1 MSTSEISD
9 EVFQKYVDILKET
22 QDSVKKKRAL
32 ARLITFIENGGPEI
46 ARKIIPQIY
55 PLTGH
60 AHIIGITGAPGSGKS
75 TLTTKIASYF
85 LQKGQKVSVVAV
97 DPTSPFS
104 GGALLGDR
112 IRMKEIFTH
121 PNFFIRSMANR
132 GQLGGLAMATKDVIH
147 VLDAYHSDIIIVETV
162 GVGQS
167 EIDIFKSAHT
177 TLVITPP
184 GLGDEIQAIKAGLM
198 EITDIFVVN
207 KMDRDGAD
215 KRVAELETM
224 LDFAENIEVQSD
236 QTQAKVVR
244 CDGWRPPVIKTNGLT
259 GENIPLLIENI
270 KKHQEF
276 LEKSGF
282 KKRRLQF
289 RYKHYI
295 VEILKYFLVKNVE
308 QIVFTNERINQFIEK
323 ILSHEQGADPYS
335 ISDAIMEIFR
345 DRYFS

>member
-1 MSTSEISD
+1 MTLSKISD
-9 EVFQKYVDILKET
+9 ENIKKFIDLLKDPT
-22 QDSVKKKRAL
+22 DSVKKKRAL

-46 ARKIIPQIY
+46 AKKIIPQIY
-55 PLTGH
+55 HLTGH
-60 AHIIGITGAPGSGKS
+60 AQIIGITGAPGSGKS
-75 TLTTKIASYF
+75 TLTAKIAAHF
-85 LQKGQKVSVVAV
+85 LDQGLKVSVVAV

-112 IRMKEIFTH
+112 IRMKDIFTH

-207 KMDRDGAD
+207 KMDREGAD

-224 LDFAENIEVQSD
+224 LDFAENIDVQSD

-259 GENIPLLIENI
+259 GENVQLLLENI

-295 VEILKYFLVKNVE
+295 IEILKYFLVKNVE
-308 QIVFTNERINQFIEK
+308 EIVFTNEKINEFIEK
-323 ILSHEQGADPYS
+323 ILSYEHGSDPYS
-335 ISDAIMEIFR
+335 ISEAIMEIFR
-345 DRYFS
+345 DRYFT

>member
-1 MSTSEISD
+1 MQMQYSD
-9 EVFQKYVDILKET
+9 DLIQSYIDLIKQKE
-22 QDSVKKKRAL
+22 DSVKKKRAL
-32 ARLITFIENGGPEI
+32 ARLITLIENGGPEI
-46 ARKIIPQIY
+46 AQKIIPQLY
-55 PLTGH
+55 NLTGH
-60 AHIIGITGAPGSGKS
+60 AKIIGITGAPGSGKS
-75 TLTTKIASYF
+75 TLTSQIADHY
-85 LQKGQKVSVVAV
+85 LEQGLKVSVIAV

-112 IRMKEIFTH
+112 IRMKKNFTN
-121 PNFFIRSMANR
+121 PRFFIRSMANR

-147 VLDAYHSDIIIVETV
+147 VLDAYHSDIIIIETV

-207 KMDRDGAD
+207 KMDREGAD

-224 LDFAENIEVQSD
+224 LDFAENIEIKND

-244 CDGWRPPVIKTNGLT
+244 CDGWRPPVIKTNGVT
-259 GENIPLLIENI
+259 GENVPLLLENI

-276 LEKSGF
+276 LNQTGF
-282 KKRRLQF
+282 IKKRLQF
-289 RYKHYI
+289 RYKHYV

-308 QIVFTNERINQFIEK
+308 EIVFTNEKINEFIER

-335 ISDAIMEIFR
+335 ISGAIMEIFR